1 MAAAVAQIAAE
12 SRNPDTPP
20 PAVRAAPVPR
30 TGSGAV
36 AYSGQAATPPA
47 GYSFVGFDGEMA
59 KAQLSDRR
67 VGAEARDGLDW
78 IGAPMAVETL
88 AAQAAAHG
96 RAWSFGWI
104 RLAAGVRQGD
114 LAPSLTSAGAVVVG
128 ASGGLLRA
136 KLPGDEGRL
145 AAIARLPGV
154 GGLGAMPAA
163 ARLRA
168 FDGLQ
173 VPDHE
178 PTPVFVTLMEDDPDG
193 RWRRELSDRG
203 AVVGRYDPDVRAY
216 EANVTRDV
224 LYALGTA
231 DFVLAVEPVGTVEA
245 VHDTAVPAMGADAL
259 RLHEGSPG
267 LFSGVGGASV
277 PIAVMDTGLNINHLD
292 ISSNRSS
299 ICGANFVY
307 FDPLFD
313 DDDLWVD
320 AGLHGTHVTGTIA
333 ANGTAQTRYAGMA
346 PSVQHIRFAK
356 VLSHHGFGW
365 DLPILRAMDF
375 LGQATA
381 CPEAGWSAD
390 AAKPLIVNMSLS
402 GTSLVWEGRT
412 LAERKL
418 DSIVWSRRQLYVVAQ
433 SNASI
438 HGFSDF
444 GAAKNSLA
452 VGAALDS
459 GSLAAFSSHGP
470 TADGRLAPQVVG
482 AGVDVH
488 SAAGDGSREE
498 YLPLDGTSM
507 ASPGVAGVAALLM
520 DAVPAHREWPAL
532 ARARLMASAI
542 RPDAWLEDSG
552 AFPTDNSNA
561 PGPLQVQYGLGK
573 VSARTSVLNRDA
585 PDGWRS
591 GSAVV
596 EPEDGQYGWVDIEV
610 PEGASRLDLVLT
622 WDEPPAD
629 TIASAVL
636 NDLDLWLDRGGDC
649 GAEPC
654 GERASTSRV
663 DNVEWIVVRNPA
675 PGTYR
680 AKVAASRVYTEAPRA
695 ALAWTVI
702 RGASTP
708 DLKLSVDRNLLALDG
723 GQKGE
728 LKLSLTADGYVAAG
742 TRLHF
747 DCRGPDGARCN
758 SNSLRISAEREDG
771 VTREV
776 DASIGQSIEVGELGA
791 GEVWEA
797 TVAFRN
803 LAEGE
808 SGSFRLY
815 FKASA
820 WNANAAAASALVHAA
835 GAGEADVAEVSAPA
849 NDRFAEAMS
858 IKGVEGSAPIDL
870 VRASAEPGE
879 PVFTAW
885 EGRPAGSVW
894 YSWTAPADDRASFNV
909 TPQGA
914 LGWADEARVDVF
926 SGDRI
931 AGLEPVG
938 SGEWGAQFFP
948 QSGQAYLIR
957 VGYIGRAVPLALNW
971 SAGPRPVNDDLA
983 AAKVLEGSSG
993 SVEGT
998 NAGATLEP
1006 DEFFGDLAASVWYRW
1021 TAPGDGSWRFESSA
1035 ADLRVL
1041 AFTGEHLS
1049 GLRLVSGFPS
1059 ERAVFPARGG
1069 DAYWIAV
1076 ASQGADAAGLNY
1088 ELTWD
1093 NHDRAPGN
1101 DDFGGA
1107 EVIPGEASSSHRVDI
1122 DSAATVEPGEPLE
1135 SGIRTKWWTWT
1146 APADGRTVW
1155 RIDELTRETTG
1166 PQNRLMVSVF
1176 AGETLD
1182 DLQLV
1187 ATNGER
1193 MAVQFALEA
1202 ADGQQ
1207 YWLSAGLPKG
1217 DLWAFES
1224 AYRQA
1229 DATLVWG
1236 TAPEND
1242 DAARAVALAGAT
1254 GSVSGSNVFATN
1266 AQGERS
1272 VEVGRS
1278 TLWYAY
1284 EASAFGVVRFAVD
1297 GDGGPWVLT
1306 VYRDATDGS
1315 GLEVVASSRASG
1327 ADGVTFE
1334 ASAGARYMVVLGLRA
1349 GGRGGEF
1356 TLRWESADPSP
1367 PRYARRLADGDR
1379 DSRGNSV
1386 EIRNPQGLAMHPDG
1400 TSLYLASGIGLQV
1413 FERDAPTGRLNHAQL
1428 FEVDYAWSQVV
1439 LLWDSGRDRLLVD
1452 NCGTGGWHAFG
1463 LVGAGPELE
1472 DLGRIA
1478 GHPGSCASTV
1488 LMDRTGSDLYRI
1500 NTWNHLLAHFA
1511 EDVDGA
1517 FRKVADHEL
1526 LGGVTLGT
1534 EHVAAVLSNDGRH
1547 IYVATEDVLQV
1558 FERDPESGEL
1568 SRADYNGPIARL
1580 VALPLAITDD
1590 DAYIFVGE
1598 DHDSTTLFSLKDR
1611 LNPQK
1616 LATLERSTGGA
1627 NRSRNTCRFA
1637 DARPESVTIDVF
1649 CDGLAFAVRW
1659 DAESGELKG
1668 TDWVSYRRPDLF
1680 DPVGFAVSPDGR
1692 HLYVVTGNDGI
1703 VTFVRDEVDDT
1714 APSD

>member
-1 MAAAVAQIAAE
+1 MAVTAARIAAE

-20 PAVRAAPVPR
+20 PVVRAAPVPR
-30 TGSGAV
+30 TDRSTDAEI
-36 AYSGQAATPPA
+36 GQAAVPPE

-59 KAQLSDRR
+59 KAPLGIRR
-67 VGAEARDGLDW
+67 YGAQVRDGLDW
-78 IGAPMAVETL
+78 VGSPKAVETL

-128 ASGGLLRA
+128 SSGGLLRA
-136 KLPGDEGRL
+136 RLPRDAGRL
-145 AAIARLPGV
+145 AAIVRLPGV
-154 GGLGAMPAA
+154 GGVGAMPAE
-163 ARLRA
+163 ARLQA
-168 FDGLQ
+168 FEGLQ

-178 PTPVFVTLMEDDPDG
+178 PTPVFVTLMEADSDG

-224 LYALGTA
+224 LDALGTA
-231 DFVLAVEPVGTVEA
+231 DFVLAVEPVGTDEA

-259 RLHEGSPG
+259 RLHQGSPG
-267 LFSGVGGASV
+267 LFYGVGGGPV
-277 PIAVMDTGLNINHLD
+277 PIAVMDSGLNVNHLD

-320 AGLHGTHVTGTIA
+320 AGQHGTHVTGTIVG
-333 ANGTAQTRYAGMA
+333 NGTAQTRYAGMA
-346 PSVQHIRFAK
+346 PLVQHIRVAK
-356 VLSHHGFGW
+356 VLNHYGFG
-365 DLPILRAMDF
+365 IQTFTLRGMDF

-381 CPEAGWSAD
+381 CPEAGWSVD
-390 AAKPLIVNMSLS
+390 AVRPLIVNMSLS
-402 GTSLVWEGRT
+402 GNALIWEGRT
-412 LAERKL
+412 VGERKL

-433 SNASI
+433 SNANI
-438 HGFSDF
+438 HGFSNY

-488 SAAGDGSREE
+488 SVAGDGSREE
-498 YLPLDGTSM
+498 YRRLSGTSM
-507 ASPGVAGVAALLM
+507 ASPAVAGVAALLM
-520 DAVPAHREWPAL
+520 DAVPAHRERPAL

-542 RPDAWLEDSG
+542 RPDVWLEDGG
-552 AFPTDNSNA
+552 AFPADNSNG
-561 PGPLQVQYGLGK
+561 PGQLQVQYGLGK

-596 EPEDGQYGWVDIEV
+596 EPEDGEYGWVDIEV
-610 PEGASRLDLVLT
+610 PDGASRLDLVLT

-649 GAEPC
+649 GIEPC
-654 GERASTSRV
+654 GEYASTSRV
-663 DNVEWIVVRNPA
+663 DNVEWILVQNPA
-675 PGTYR
+675 SGTYR
-680 AKVAASRVYTEAPRA
+680 AKVAASRVYTRAPRA
-695 ALAWTVI
+695 ALAWTAI
-702 RGASTP
+702 RGPATP
-708 DLKLSVDRNLLALDG
+708 NLELSVDKSLLG
-723 GQKGE
+723 VENGQEGE
-728 LKLSLTADGYVAAG
+728 LKLRLATDGYVAAG

-747 DCRGPDGARCN
+747 DCRSLDGVRCN
-758 SNSLRISAEREDG
+758 SGNLRISAEREDG
-771 VTREV
+771 VTQEL
-776 DASIGQSIEVGELGA
+776 DASVGESVEVGELGA
-791 GEVWEA
+791 DETWEA
-797 TVAFRN
+797 TVTFRH

-808 SGSFRLY
+808 SGTFRLY

-849 NDRFAEAMS
+849 NDQFANAMS
-858 IKGVEGSAPIDL
+858 IEGIEGSASIDL
-870 VRASAEPGE
+870 VRAVAEPGE

-885 EGRPAGSVW
+885 KGRPAGSVW
-894 YSWTAPADDRASFNV
+894 YSWTAPSSDGASFSV
-909 TPQGA
+909 TPRGA

-926 SGDRI
+926 RGDRI
-931 AGLEPVG
+931 AGLESVG

-948 QSGQAYLIR
+948 QSGQTYLIR
-957 VGYIGRAVPLALNW
+957 VGHIGRAVPLVLNW
-971 SAGPRPVNDDLA
+971 SAGPRPVNDDLVA
-983 AAKVLEGSSG
+983 ATVLEAASG

-1059 ERAVFPARGG
+1059 QKAVFPARGG

-1076 ASQGADAAGLNY
+1076 ASQGADAAGLTY

-1093 NHDRAPGN
+1093 NYDRAPGN

-1107 EVIPGEASSSHRVDI
+1107 EEIPGEASSSHRVDI
-1122 DSAATVEPGEPLE
+1122 DSGATVEPGEPLE

-1146 APADGRTVW
+1146 APSDGRTVW
-1155 RIDELTRETTG
+1155 RIDELTRPTTG

-1176 AGETLD
+1176 SGETLE

-1193 MAVQFALEA
+1193 MAVQFAFEA
-1202 ADGQQ
+1202 VDGRQ
-1207 YWLSAGLPKG
+1207 YWMSAGLPKG

-1224 AYRQA
+1224 AYREA
-1229 DATLVWG
+1229 EATLVWG
-1236 TAPEND
+1236 TAPDND
-1242 DAARAVALAGAT
+1242 DAAGAATLAGAS

-1266 AQGERS
+1266 APGERS
-1272 VEVGRS
+1272 VNVGRS

-1284 EASAFGVVRFAVD
+1284 EAPASGVVRLSVD
-1297 GDGGPWVLT
+1297 GDGGPWALT
-1306 VYRDATDGS
+1306 VYRDLADGS
-1315 GLEVVASSRASG
+1315 DFDLVASSPASG
-1327 ADGVTFE
+1327 TDTVSFE
-1334 ASAGARYMVVLGLRA
+1334 VSAGARYMVVLGLRG

-1367 PRYARRLADGDR
+1367 PRYVRRLADGDQ
-1379 DSRGNSV
+1379 DSGGNPV
-1386 EIRNPQGLAMHPDG
+1386 EIRNPEGLAMHPDG
-1400 TSLYLASGIGLQV
+1400 TALYLASGIGLQV
-1413 FERDAPTGRLNHAQL
+1413 LERDGPTGRLDHAQL
-1428 FEVDYAWSQVV
+1428 IEFNYAWSQVV
-1439 LLWDSGRDRLLVD
+1439 LLWDTGRDRLLVD
-1452 NCGTGGWHAFG
+1452 NCGTGNWHAFG

-1472 DLGRIA
+1472 DLGRVV
-1478 GHPGSCASTV
+1478 GHPGSCASTL
-1488 LMDRTGSDLYRI
+1488 LMDPTGSDLYRI

-1517 FRKVADHEL
+1517 IRKVADHEL
-1526 LGGVTLGT
+1526 LGGATPGT
-1534 EHVAAVLSNDGRH
+1534 ERGAAVLSNDGRH
-1547 IYVATEDVLQV
+1547 IYVATEDLLQV

-1568 SRADYNGPIARL
+1568 SRADYGGSIARS
-1580 VALPLAITDD
+1580 ADLPLAITDD

-1598 DHDSTTLFSLKDR
+1598 DHDSTTVFSLQDR

-1616 LATLERSTGGA
+1616 LATLERSSGGVNA
-1627 NRSRNTCRFA
+1627 LRNTCRFA

-1659 DAESGELKG
+1659 DSESGELKG
-1668 TDWVSYRRPDLF
+1668 TDWLSYPRPDF
-1680 DPVGFAVSPDGR
+1680 DPVGFAVSPDDR
-1692 HLYVVTGNDGI
+1692 HLYVVTRNDGI
-1703 VTFVRDEVDDT
+1703 VTFIRDGVDAPT
-1714 APSD
+1714 PSD